1 MSTTPS
7 PLSVDT
13 DALPDNHDDGDFSDM
28 LSEQRILLPGAQML
42 TAFLI
47 ILPFNG
53 GFKQIVHMEKLVFLA
68 TFICSLTSL
77 LLLSAPA
84 IQHRLIRPLV
94 DRAAFKHIASKFI
107 VAGAVALAFAFI
119 LATNLV
125 ISEVF
130 GTLAG
135 CTASGL
141 IALLILVLWWLLP
154 MYLQRAARF

>member
-1 MSTTPS
+1 MSNTQA
-7 PLSVDT
+7 PLSDEPV
-13 DALPDNHDDGDFSDM
+13 ALPDAHDDGDFSDM

-53 GFKQIVHMEKLVFLA
+53 GFRHIVHYEKIVFLA
-68 TFICSLTSL
+68 TFICALTSL

-94 DRAAFKHIASKFI
+94 DRAAFKHVASKFI
-107 VAGAVALAFAFI
+107 VAGAVALAFAFT

-130 GTLAG
+130 GTIAG
-135 CTASGL
+135 CVASGL

-154 MYLQRAARF
+154 RYLQRSFRF

>member
-1 MSTTPS
+1 MPNTPAPP
-7 PLSVDT
+7 PLDS
-13 DALPDNHDDGDFSDM
+13 DALPDPHDDGDFSDM

-130 GTLAG
+130 GTIAG

>member
-1 MSTTPS
+1 MPNTPS
-7 PLSVDT
+7 PDSREPV
-13 DALPDNHDDGDFSDM
+13 ALLEPHDDGDFSDM

-53 GFKQIVHMEKLVFLA
+53 GFRHIVHVEKLVFLA
-68 TFICSLTSL
+68 TFICALTSL

-94 DRAAFKHIASKFI
+94 DRVAFKHIASKFI
-107 VAGAVALAFAFI
+107 VAGAVALAFAFV

-125 ISEVF
+125 ITEVF
-130 GTLAG
+130 GVVAG
-135 CTASGL
+135 GVASGL
-141 IALLILVLWWLLP
+141 IATLILVLWWLLP

>member
-1 MSTTPS
+1 MPSTLS
-7 PLSVDT
+7 PLPEESIV
-13 DALPDNHDDGDFSDM
+13 LPDPHDDGDFSDM

-53 GFKQIVHMEKLVFLA
+53 GFQHIVHIEKLVFLA
-68 TFICSLTSL
+68 TFICSLVS
-77 LLLSAPA
+77 LLSAPA

-107 VAGAVALAFAFI
+107 VAGAVALAFAFT

-130 GTLAG
+130 GAVAG
-135 CTASGL
+135 GVASGL
-141 IALLILVLWWLLP
+141 IALVILVLWWMLP

>member
-1 MSTTPS
+1 MSNAPS
-7 PLSVDT
+7 PSPPEPA
-13 DALPDNHDDGDFSDM
+13 ALPEPHDDGDFSDM

-53 GFKQIVHMEKLVFLA
+53 GFRNIVHSEKIVFLA
-68 TFICSLTSL
+68 TFICALTSL

-84 IQHRLIRPLV
+84 IQHRLIRRLL
-94 DRAAFKHIASKFI
+94 DRAAFKRLASKFI
-107 VAGAVALAFAFI
+107 VAGAVALAFAFT

-130 GTLAG
+130 GPLAG
-135 CTASGL
+135 GAVSGL

-154 MYLQRAARF
+154 VYLQRMSRF

>member
-1 MSTTPS
+1 MPNTPS
-7 PLSVDT
+7 PLPADT
-13 DALPDNHDDGDFSDM
+13 DTPLEPHDDGDFSDM

-53 GFKQIVHMEKLVFLA
+53 GFRQIVHMEKLVFLA

-94 DRAAFKHIASKFI
+94 DRVAFKHIASKFI

-130 GTLAG
+130 GTVAG

>member
-1 MSTTPS
+1 MPNTP
-7 PLSVDT
+7 
-13 DALPDNHDDGDFSDM
+13 LPHSEEPIVPPEPHDDGDFSDM

-53 GFKQIVHMEKLVFLA
+53 GFRHIVHFEKLVFLA

-94 DRAAFKHIASKFI
+94 DRVAFKHIASKFI

-125 ISEVF
+125 ITEVF
-130 GTLAG
+130 GVVAG
-135 CTASGL
+135 GIASGL
-141 IALLILVLWWLLP
+141 IAMLILVLWWLLP

>member
-1 MSTTPS
+1 MSNTPA
-7 PLSVDT
+7 PPPVDT
-13 DALPDNHDDGDFSDM
+13 GALLEPHDDGDFSDM

-53 GFKQIVHMEKLVFLA
+53 GFRQIVHMEKLVFLA

>member
-1 MSTTPS
+1 MSNNSSPTP
-7 PLSVDT
+7 LQTNDT
-13 DALPDNHDDGDFSDM
+13 PEPHDDGDFSDM

-53 GFKQIVHMEKLVFLA
+53 GFRHIVQVEKIVFLA
-68 TFICSLTSL
+68 TFICALTSL

-94 DRAAFKHIASKFI
+94 DRAAFKDIANRFI
-107 VAGAVALAFAFI
+107 VAGAIALAFAFT

-130 GTLAG
+130 GGVAG
-135 CTASGL
+135 LVVSGM
-141 IALLILVLWWLLP
+141 IAALILVLWWILP
-154 MYLQRAARF
+154 VYLQRAARF

>member
-1 MSTTPS
+1 MPDTPS
-7 PLSVDT
+7 PR
-13 DALPDNHDDGDFSDM
+13 LPDAIPLPDAHDDGDFSDM

-53 GFKQIVHMEKLVFLA
+53 GFQHIVHFEKLVFLA
-68 TFICSLTSL
+68 TFICALTSL
-77 LLLSAPA
+77 VLLSAPA
-84 IQHRLIRPLV
+84 IQHRVIRPLV
-94 DRAAFKHIASKFI
+94 DRAAFKHLASKFI
-107 VAGAVALAFAFI
+107 VAGAVALAFAFT

-135 CTASGL
+135 CIASGL
-141 IALLILVLWWLLP
+141 IALLIFVLWWVLP
-154 MYLQRAARF
+154 MHLQRASRF

>member
-1 MSTTPS
+1 MSNTPA
-7 PLSVDT
+7 PLPVDT
-13 DALPDNHDDGDFSDM
+13 DTLTEPHDDGDFSDM

-94 DRAAFKHIASKFI
+94 DRVAFKHIASKFI

-130 GTLAG
+130 GTFAG
-135 CTASGL
+135 CAASGL

>member
-1 MSTTPS
+1 MPCTPS
-7 PLSVDT
+7 PLPEESIV
-13 DALPDNHDDGDFSDM
+13 LPDPHDDGDFSDM

-53 GFKQIVHMEKLVFLA
+53 GFQHIVHIEKLVFLA
-68 TFICSLTSL
+68 TFICALVSL

-107 VAGAVALAFAFI
+107 VAGAVALAFAFT

-130 GTLAG
+130 GAVAG
-135 CTASGL
+135 GVASGL
-141 IALLILVLWWLLP
+141 IALVILVLWWMLP
-154 MYLQRAARF
+154 MYLQRASRF

>member
-1 MSTTPS
+1 MATTPS
-7 PLSVDT
+7 PLPEELAV
-13 DALPDNHDDGDFSDM
+13 APEPHDDGDFSDM

-53 GFKQIVHMEKLVFLA
+53 GFEHIVHMEKLVFLA

-107 VAGAVALAFAFI
+107 VAGAVALAFAFT

-130 GTLAG
+130 GALVG
-135 CTASGL
+135 GIASGL

-154 MYLQRAARF
+154 IHLQRASRF

>member
-1 MSTTPS
+1 MPSTLPPRTLETP
-7 PLSVDT
+7 VAADG
-13 DALPDNHDDGDFSDM
+13 HDDGDFSDM

-53 GFKQIVHMEKLVFLA
+53 GFQRIVHSEKLVFLA
-68 TFICSLTSL
+68 TFICALTSL

-94 DRAAFKHIASKFI
+94 DRAAFKHLASKFI
-107 VAGAVALAFAFI
+107 VAGAVALAFAFT

-135 CTASGL
+135 GLASAL
-141 IALLILVLWWLLP
+141 IALLIVVLWWLLP
-154 MYLQRAARF
+154 MHLQRASRF

>member
-1 MSTTPS
+1 MSEP
-7 PLSVDT
+7 
-13 DALPDNHDDGDFSDM
+13 HDDGDFSDM

-53 GFKQIVHMEKLVFLA
+53 GFRHIVHVEKLVFLA
-68 TFICSLTSL
+68 TFICALTSL

-94 DRAAFKHIASKFI
+94 DRVAFKHIASKFI

-125 ISEVF
+125 ITEVF
-130 GTLAG
+130 GVVAG
-135 CTASGL
+135 GVASAL
-141 IALLILVLWWLLP
+141 IAALILVLWWLLP
-154 MYLQRAARF
+154 MYLQRSARF

>member
-1 MSTTPS
+1 MPNPTSS
-7 PLSVDT
+7 ERDEENALA
-13 DALPDNHDDGDFSDM
+13 DAHDDGDFSDM

-53 GFKQIVHMEKLVFLA
+53 GFRHIVHYEKIVFLA
-68 TFICSLTSL
+68 TFFCSLTSL

-94 DRAAFKHIASKFI
+94 DRAAFKHVASKFI
-107 VAGAVALAFAFI
+107 VAGAVALAFAFT

-130 GTLAG
+130 GTVAG
-135 CTASGL
+135 CVAGGL

-154 MYLQRAARF
+154 RYLQRSFRF

>member
-1 MSTTPS
+1 MPNAPS
-7 PLSVDT
+7 PL
-13 DALPDNHDDGDFSDM
+13 PDEPAAPGAHDDGDFSDM

-53 GFKQIVHMEKLVFLA
+53 GFRQIVHMEKLVFLA

-107 VAGAVALAFAFI
+107 VAGAVALAFAFT

-135 CTASGL
+135 CVASGT
-141 IALLILVLWWLLP
+141 IAVLILVLWWLLP

>member
-1 MSTTPS
+1 MPNS
-7 PLSVDT
+7 PLPVPLEPPLASNT
-13 DALPDNHDDGDFSDM
+13 HDDGDFSDM

-53 GFKQIVHMEKLVFLA
+53 GFQRIVHIEKLVFLA

-84 IQHRLIRPLV
+84 IQHRVIRPLA
-94 DRAAFKHIASKFI
+94 DRAAFKHLATKFI
-107 VAGAVALAFAFI
+107 VAGAVALACAFT

-130 GTLAG
+130 GTVAG

-141 IALLILVLWWLLP
+141 IALLILVLWWWLP
-154 MYLQRAARF
+154 LHLQRASRF